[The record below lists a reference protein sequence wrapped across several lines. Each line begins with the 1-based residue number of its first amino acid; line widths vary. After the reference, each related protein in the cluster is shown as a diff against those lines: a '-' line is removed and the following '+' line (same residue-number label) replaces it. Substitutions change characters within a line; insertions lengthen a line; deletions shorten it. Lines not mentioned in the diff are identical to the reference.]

1 MILLCAFSTALSMP
15 ADYSPCEL
23 KYHSTNPTISYAV
36 NDWCA
41 IGDKANRID
50 ALATPFNLAKAVEL
64 LANTTTCQLF
74 PKSERARP
82 SAETEFV
89 TNLCAAQRKYPH
101 DTRFRGIASKC
112 LPPTIAPQHL
122 QTCTDLLAEA
132 RLHWCSCGM
141 GGDGCTK
148 YSQTTPQYFKRN
160 CPIGMQDKD
169 FWRRTYLACKTVV
182 DDWTA
187 RKSLYNNTQS
197 PLEMLGL
204 MTDCA
209 DQFCADQP
217 SLKFNY
223 TEAYYTAENSRAY
236 SHAAALRSLKLQCLL
251 APTYNTKYDN
261 AALPMLIV
269 QWNRQ
274 WCRDLF

>member
-1 MILLCAFSTALSMP
+1 MILLCAFSSALSVP
-15 ADYSPCEL
+15 ANYSPCEL
-23 KYHSTNPTISYAV
+23 KYHSTNPTISYVV

-41 IGDKANRID
+41 IGDTANRID
-50 ALATPFNLAKAVEL
+50 ALATPFKPAKAVEL
-64 LANTTTCQLF
+64 LANTTTCPLF

-82 SAETEFV
+82 LAETEFV
-89 TNLCAAQRKYPH
+89 TNLCAQRKYPH

-141 GGDGCTK
+141 GGDGCTNW
-148 YSQTTPQYFKRN
+148 QTNPQHFKRN
-160 CPIGMQDKD
+160 CPIGMQDKG
-169 FWRRTYLACKTVV
+169 FWQTYQACKTTVG
-182 DDWTA
+182 DWTA
-187 RKSLYNNTQS
+187 RKSLYENAQS
-197 PLEMLGL
+197 PLEVLHL

-209 DQFCADQP
+209 DQ
-217 SLKFNY
+217 FNY

-236 SHAAALRSLKLQCLL
+236 SHAAALRSLKMQCLL

-261 AALPMLIV
+261 TALPMLIV

-274 WCRDLF
+274 WCRDLL

>member
-1 MILLCAFSTALSMP
+1 MLSQREG
-15 ADYSPCEL
+15 YSPCEL
-23 KYHSTNPTISYAV
+23 KYHSTNPTIGYVLS
-36 NDWCA
+36 DWCA
-41 IGDKANRID
+41 IGDTASRAG
-50 ALATPFNLAKAVEL
+50 ALATPFKPAIAVGL
-64 LANTTTCQLF
+64 LANTTACPLF

-82 SAETEFV
+82 LAETEFV
-89 TNLCAAQRKYPH
+89 RTVCAQRKNPH
-101 DTRFRGIASKC
+101 DTRFSVIASKC

-141 GGDGCTK
+141 GGDGCTNWRTNA
-148 YSQTTPQYFKRN
+148 QHFKPN
-160 CPIGMQDKD
+160 CPIGMQDKG
-169 FWRRTYLACKTVV
+169 FWRQTYVACKTVV

-187 RKSLYNNTQS
+187 RKSLYNTTQS

-209 DQFCADQP
+209 NQP

-236 SHAAALRSLKLQCLL
+236 SHAAALRSLKIQCLL

-261 AALPMLIV
+261 TALPKLIV
-269 QWNRQ
+269 RWNRQ